1 MTSARPAAAAAPSGS
16 HGQQRKA
23 EWDFR
28 AVVAVHDA
36 AVAEAPP
43 GGGGL
48 AMLAGYGDS
57 DDDDDE

>member
-1 MTSARPAAAAAPSGS
+1 MTSARPAAAAPAPSGS

-28 AVVAVHDA
+28 AVVAVRDA

-48 AMLAGYGDS
+48 AMLG
-57 DDDDDE
+57 DDDDEDDE

>member
-1 MTSARPAAAAAPSGS
+1 MRLRQQFLGG

-28 AVVAVHDA
+28 AVVAVRDA

-43 GGGGL
+43 GGGAL
-48 AMLAGYGDS
+48 AALAGYGDDS
-57 DDDDDE
+57 DDDDE